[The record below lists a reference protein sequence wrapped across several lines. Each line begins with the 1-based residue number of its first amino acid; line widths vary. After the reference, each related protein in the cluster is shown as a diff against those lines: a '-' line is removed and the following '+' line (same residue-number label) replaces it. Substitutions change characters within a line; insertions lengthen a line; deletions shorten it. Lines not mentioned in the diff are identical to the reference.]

1 MPELV
6 PSTDPVDLVSK
17 AAVLHRLEID
27 VTRRIEGA
35 LSGSF
40 RAYGRGPGTERVS
53 SRRYEPGDDARRI
66 DWNLTARTMHPH
78 VHVTEPD
85 RELETWFVADQSA
98 SLDFGTAEREKR
110 ELVLAALAVFGFI
123 AARGAN
129 RFGVLACGGDALVRV
144 PQRTGRMA
152 VLAALSALYDQP
164 RQTNA
169 PQPGADLA
177 AALEQLARTHHRR
190 GRVVV
195 VSDFLDDDGWQHPM
209 GALAM
214 HHDVVAVQVVDQRE
228 LELPDVG
235 MLRVVDPETGRLL
248 EVQTRSPKL
257 RADYAAAAAERNAR
271 IARDIA
277 ATSAAFFQLRTD
289 RDWVLDV
296 LRFLSEAS

>member
-1 MPELV
+1 
-6 PSTDPVDLVSK
+6 
-17 AAVLHRLEID
+17 
-27 VTRRIEGA
+27 
-35 LSGSF
+35 
-40 RAYGRGPGTERVS
+40 
-53 SRRYEPGDDARRI
+53 
-66 DWNLTARTMHPH
+66 
-78 VHVTEPD
+78 
-85 RELETWFVADQSA
+85 
-98 SLDFGTAEREKR
+98 
-110 ELVLAALAVFGFI
+110 
-123 AARGAN
+123 
-129 RFGVLACGGDALVRV
+129 
-144 PQRTGRMA
+144 
-152 VLAALSALYDQP
+152 
-164 RQTNA
+164 
-169 PQPGADLA
+169 LA